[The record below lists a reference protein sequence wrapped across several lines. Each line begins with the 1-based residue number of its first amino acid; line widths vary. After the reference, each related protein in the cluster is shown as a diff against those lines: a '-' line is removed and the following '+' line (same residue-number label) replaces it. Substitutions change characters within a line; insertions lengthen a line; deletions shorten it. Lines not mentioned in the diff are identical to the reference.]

1 MTLPRLILAW
11 LPVAVWFLFVGWVA
25 PRIRLSTGSPTP
37 SWAFATV
44 AESLA
49 ATLVAALWFDSLGH
63 GGWWLLFALLGLLA
77 AALPSRPGLVSVLVT
92 VVRYVGA
99 GGLLAW
105 GLR

>member
-11 LPVAVWFLFVGWVA
+11 LPVGLWFLFIGWLA
-25 PRIRLSTGSPTP
+25 PRLRITLVTPTRH
-37 SWAFATV
+37 WA
-44 AESLA
+44 L
-49 ATLVAALWFDSLGH
+49 ATLGESVVATLIASLWFDSLGH

-77 AALPSRPGLVSVLVT
+77 SGLPSRPGLVSLLVT